1 MNDSQSKITKR
12 IIKND
17 PEMIQMI
24 ESVGKDLKTVTGQEQ
39 QSLQSQVPQS
49 WRSGELKFETSPG

>member
-1 MNDSQSKITKR
+1 
-12 IIKND
+12 
-17 PEMIQMI
+17 MIQMI